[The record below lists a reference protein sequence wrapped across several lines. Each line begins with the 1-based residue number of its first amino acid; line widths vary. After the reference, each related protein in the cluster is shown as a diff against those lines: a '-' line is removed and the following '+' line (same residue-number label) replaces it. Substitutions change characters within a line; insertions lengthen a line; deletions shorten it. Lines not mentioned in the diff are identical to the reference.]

1 MVFLPRVHLVMA
13 EITNE
18 AEFVLQI
25 MELKVWCGLEK
36 GRNGKPTDTETAI
49 CRSCHKRVAA
59 KNGNTSNHRYLTIRD
74 WKHGQLSPP
83 HTINPRLPRITRETL
98 HVAL

>member
-25 MELKVWCGLEK
+25 MELKVWCGVFWVRK
-36 GRNGKPTDTETAI
+36 GTKWKANRHGNSDLPIVSQTGGGK
-49 CRSCHKRVAA
+49 K
-59 KNGNTSNHRYLTIRD
+59 
-74 WKHGQLSPP
+74 WQ
-83 HTINPRLPRITRETL
+83 
-98 HVAL
+98 HVEP